1 MPLDWSQDCRRTNR
15 IRIIRSRKSSIRLWR
30 SYSNVKN
37 LMILI
42 RFVPC
47 SLLTT
52 GMCRWLSIRR
62 NRRTK
67 LNFWWSIVR
76 NKLRNFYWLSKKG
89 KLLAIRSSSNYC
101 KSNHSLVQA
110 MPLPT
115 TYIETLANSSVSTT
129 SCSQID
135 WRTWALNSSQTLQP
149 PLDKPDKLRSSIS
162 IKTWQWSLIEST

>member
-1 MPLDWSQDCRRTNR
+1 MPLDSLQDCRRTNR

-76 NKLRNFYWLSKKG
+76 NKQRNFCWLSKKG
-89 KLLAIRSSSNYC
+89 KLLGHIHIRCSRCSHAWINDRSLAFRIHACMMYADQPVEHQTVNWC
-101 KSNHSLVQA
+101 PRGARACVAMSTLLEFLSAGSHSWRDCG
-110 MPLPT
+110 
-115 TYIETLANSSVSTT
+115 ST
-129 SCSQID
+129 S
-135 WRTWALNSSQTLQP
+135 
-149 PLDKPDKLRSSIS
+149 RSI
-162 IKTWQWSLIEST
+162 